1 MKKNRET
8 QKRTEKFSAINT
20 ELTLLVRKRFAM
32 TMKKLIQ
39 HGLLNSTESNSIVP
53 FMGCFTASSTSSYR
67 YKRADENEK
76 ECESENQSVE
86 FEDDDTFENN
96 LMHPWELIMDYYH
109 LKNGEKYNETPARKL
124 SQSFNLD
131 IVGSAAISNK
141 QSLLSAIGTII
152 ALHGPY
158 KRSKNA
164 HFKAFVCLG
173 LK

>member
-1 MKKNRET
+1 MHKSREST
-8 QKRTEKFSAINT
+8 KRTEKFHGIQT

-32 TMKKLIQ
+32 TLKKLIQ
-39 HGLLNSTESNSIVP
+39 HGLLNSNESTSIVP
-53 FMGCFTASSTSSYR
+53 FIGCFTASTGNYR
-67 YKRADENEK
+67 YQRPNTNEND
-76 ECESENQSVE
+76 SDLENQSVA
-86 FEDDDTFENN
+86 FEDEDIYENN
-96 LMHPWELIMDYYH
+96 LVHPWELILDYYH

-131 IVGSAAISNK
+131 IVGSAAVSVK
-141 QSLLSAIGTII
+141 QSLLSAIGSII

-164 HFKAFVCLG
+164 HFKAFICSG